1 MSYQKI
7 IVSGNLGGDAELKH
21 VKGDKELL
29 KFRVA
34 QSDRF
39 TQQTNWFQVEYW
51 RGGKIADYLTKG
63 TQVIVEGRVR
73 LEQWDGKDGRP
84 GAALVITADDVRLI
98 GGRGGERQSEGGA
111 RLQSGVAVG
120 GAPDD
125 EIPF

>member
-98 GGRGGERQSEGGA
+98 GGRGAGNGGA
-111 RLQSGVAVG
+111 TRIPVNAEAGEVR
-120 GAPDD
+120 DD

>member
-7 IVSGNLGGDAELKH
+7 IVSGNLGGDVELKH

-98 GGRGGERQSEGGA
+98 GGRGAGNGGSTRSPVNAEAGEA
-111 RLQSGVAVG
+111 R
-120 GAPDD
+120 DD

>member
-1 MSYQKI
+1 MSFQKI
-7 IVSGNLGGDAELKH
+7 IVAGNLGGDAELKV

-29 KFRVA
+29 KFRLA

-51 RGGKIADYLTKG
+51 RGGKIAEYLTKG
-63 TQVIVEGRVR
+63 AQVIVEGRVR
-73 LEQWDGKDGRP
+73 LEQWEGSNGKP

-98 GGRGGERQSEGGA
+98 GGRGGASGGA
-111 RLQSGVAVG
+111 ARSPVNAAAGEVC
-120 GAPDD
+120 DD

>member
-7 IVSGNLGGDAELKH
+7 IVAGNLGSDAESKV
-21 VKGDKELL
+21 VKGDKELVR
-29 KFRVA
+29 FRVA

-51 RGGKIADYLTKG
+51 RGGKIVEYLTKG

-73 LEQWDGKDGRP
+73 LEQWENKDGRP
-84 GAALVITADDVRLI
+84 GASLVITADDVRLI
-98 GGRGGERQSEGGA
+98 GSRGGERSTGNGRPTVNAAAGE
-111 RLQSGVAVG
+111 V
-120 GAPDD
+120 PDS